1 MDITIYDL
9 YTMQLLH
16 FLVTRYDYT
25 VVKVQQHNEDIW
37 LMNAR
42 SEDYPVLRICN
53 KENACTLS
61 DTDYIRNVHR
71 LILNLI
77 HREGPVMILNVHPD
91 SAPID
96 NPLISQIRIS
106 KGQVS
111 DPSILKTF
119 PGIDHILH
127 DVDQVQEEYAKLSKE
142 IEEAELIQQKE
153 SLAKAKKAARP
164 KATAVLM
171 GISIIWMVIT
181 YVMSYL
187 CKDVLMGVLV
197 SGGYYKLNV
206 VAAHEFYR
214 LFTAGFVHGDIFQ
227 LMVNL
232 FVLYSVGKVCERMY
246 DKKQYVM
253 IFLVSIVIGN
263 VFVYI
268 SAGNTISYG
277 MSAGIVGLIVAYLV
291 SLFNNGSWRI
301 PLVRFSM
308 IKIIW
313 FGLLML
319 IVSGVPM
326 IGCVGGAI
334 SGLFLG
340 ILFSKGR
347 KYQFLKNNVRL
358 AGAFLLVALGFMMS
372 QVSTVQPIHRD
383 VDAQFVEVYQHTP
396 LQGYADYL
404 KRCFEKQYIKEELL

>member
-16 FLVTRYDYT
+16 YLIINYDYT
-25 VVKVQQHNEDIW
+25 IVKVQQHNEDIW

-42 SEDYPVLRICN
+42 SENFPVLRICN

-91 SAPID
+91 SSPFE
-96 NPLISQIRIS
+96 NPLMTQIRIT

-111 DPSILKTF
+111 DLSILKTF
-119 PGIDHILH
+119 PGIDHIIH
-127 DVDQVQEEYAKLSKE
+127 DVENVQDEYAKLSKE
-142 IEEAELIQQKE
+142 IEEAQLVQQKE

-171 GISIIWMVIT
+171 GVCIIWMLFT
-181 YVMSYL
+181 YMMSYL
-187 CKDVLMGVLV
+187 CKDALMGVIT

-206 VAAHEFYR
+206 VAAHEYYR

-246 DKKQYVM
+246 RKKQYIL
-253 IFLVSIVIGN
+253 IFLLSIVVGN
-263 VFVYI
+263 IFVYI

-277 MSAGIVGLIVAYLV
+277 ISAGVIGLIVAYIIALY
-291 SLFNNGSWRI
+291 SNGSWRI

-319 IVSGVPM
+319 IVSGVPL
-326 IGCVGGAI
+326 IGCLGGAVC
-334 SGLFLG
+334 GLFMG

-347 KYQFLKNNVRL
+347 KYQSVKNNIKV
-358 AGAFLLVALGFMMS
+358 AGAFLIVALAFMMS
-372 QVSTVQPIHRD
+372 QVSTVQPIHKD
-383 VDAQFVEVYQHTP
+383 VDTQLIEIYRHTP
-396 LQGYADYL
+396 LDGYANYL
-404 KRCFEKQYIKEELL
+404 QRCFEKQYAKEELS

>member
-91 SAPID
+91 SAPMD
-96 NPLISQIRIS
+96 NPLMTQIQVT

-111 DPSILKTF
+111 NPSILKTF
-119 PGIDHILH
+119 PGIDHIIH
-127 DVDQVQEEYAKLSKE
+127 DVDHIQEEYARLSKE

-153 SLAKAKKAARP
+153 SLAKAKKAAHPR
-164 KATAVLM
+164 ATAVLM
-171 GISIIWMVIT
+171 IISVIWMVVT
-181 YVMSYL
+181 YAMSYL
-187 CKDVLMGVLV
+187 CKNALLGVLV
-197 SGGYYKLNV
+197 SGAYYKLNV
-206 VAAHEFYR
+206 VSAHEFYR
-214 LFTAGFVHGDIFQ
+214 LITAGFVHGDVFQ

-246 DKKQYVM
+246 QKKQYVL
-253 IFLVSIVIGN
+253 IFLSSILIGN
-263 VFVYI
+263 IFVYI

-277 MSAGIVGLIVAYLV
+277 MSAGVVGLIVAYLTA
-291 SLFNNGSWRI
+291 LFNNGSWRI

-326 IGCVGGAI
+326 IGCVGGAVC
-334 SGLFLG
+334 GLFLG
-340 ILFSKGR
+340 ILFSRGR
-347 KYQFLKNNVRL
+347 KYQLLKNNVRL
-358 AGAFLLVALGFMMS
+358 AGTFLLVALGFMMS
-372 QVSTVQPIHRD
+372 QVSTVQPIHKD
-383 VDAQFVEVYQHTP
+383 VDAQLIEVYRHTP
-396 LQGYADYL
+396 LDAYADYL
-404 KRCFEKQYIKEELL
+404 QRCFEKQYIKEELL